1 MVFVHAPSFV
11 EMLCLCFFF
20 SQRFV
25 VQDANR
31 PAGCHHCSLQL
42 WDDVSASPLR
52 SVCLAFVM
60 FVLMFNNYV
69 HGDYPYMPHS
79 KWANISETGL
89 QSVSGTGDFRSFTMP
104 NLKIVQ
110 RGCEFSLWNKVISI
124 FVYHTLLA
132 RMLYM
137 PVLKLYIKCM
147 EVLEYSVS
155 QSLITKL
162 FPH

>member
-1 MVFVHAPSFV
+1 
-11 EMLCLCFFF
+11 
-20 SQRFV
+20 
-25 VQDANR
+25 
-31 PAGCHHCSLQL
+31 
-42 WDDVSASPLR
+42 
-52 SVCLAFVM
+52 M

-79 KWANISETGL
+79 KWENISETGP

-124 FVYHTLLA
+124 FFYLMQCHHTLLA

-137 PVLKLYIKCM
+137 PVSKLYIKCI
-147 EVLEYSVS
+147 EVMEYSGS
-155 QSLITKL
+155 QFTGL
-162 FPH
+162 